1 MDPACRTPRKT
12 HRDVAYAIAAAGEDP
27 RYRGYG
33 TYRKGCAFVPR
44 WNAWQ
49 CTAADLVPARLLIES
64 MDADHMSRAIT
75 PVALASGGY
84 VDLLNGGWDH
94 QRAKDCGGYACLQRL
109 MTFHATVAVNRS
121 YDLAFTATNPQR
133 LRLMMP
139 FGALIE
145 CRPGTR
151 PTTR

>member
-1 MDPACRTPRKT
+1 M
-12 HRDVAYAIAAAGEDP
+12 
-27 RYRGYG
+27 
-33 TYRKGCAFVPR
+33 PR

-109 MTFHATVAVNRS
+109 MTFHTTVAVNRS

-133 LRLMMP
+133 LRLMLP
-139 FGALIE
+139 FGAGETPDAREASSRVVIGIFYSNPQKLE
-145 CRPGTR
+145 VHHRWSGLGLEGYP
-151 PTTR
+151 